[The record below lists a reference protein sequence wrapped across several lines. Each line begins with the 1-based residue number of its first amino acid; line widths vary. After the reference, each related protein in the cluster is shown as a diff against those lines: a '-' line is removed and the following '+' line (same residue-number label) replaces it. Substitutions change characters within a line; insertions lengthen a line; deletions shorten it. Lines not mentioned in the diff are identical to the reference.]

1 MRYTLILFSAL
12 IISACSKS
20 ASDTPTPP
28 ITPPAPVI
36 PSDESV
42 DKFLG
47 TYYYTIRTNGGS
59 LSPVG
64 YGKCSINTSPLGGVN
79 IVIDSIMRD
88 YNYNSIPLLATV
100 DSNEVDFTIPAQRVR
115 TDTINGNGHF
125 LSSNFIRIDYIYH
138 TTSTHYPYYAI
149 LERQ

>member
-1 MRYTLILFSAL
+1 MKYTLILFSAL

-20 ASDTPTPP
+20 VTDTPTPP
-28 ITPPAPVI
+28 ITPPTPVI

-42 DKFLG
+42 NKFLG

-64 YGKCSINTSPLGGVN
+64 WGECSIGTSPLGGIN
-79 IVIDSIMRD
+79 IVIDSFMRD
-88 YNYNSIPLLATV
+88 NNYNSIPLLATV

-125 LSSNFIRIDYIYH
+125 LSPHLIRIDYIRH
-138 TTSTHYPYYAI
+138 TTSSHYPYYAI
-149 LERQ
+149 LEKQ